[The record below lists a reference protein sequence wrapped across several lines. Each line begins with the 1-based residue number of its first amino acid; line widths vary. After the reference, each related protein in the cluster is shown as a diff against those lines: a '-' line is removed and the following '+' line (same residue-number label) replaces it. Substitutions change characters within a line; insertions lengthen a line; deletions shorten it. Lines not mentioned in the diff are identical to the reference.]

1 MKNSDK
7 FKLIFNFQMKM
18 AREKKWYQA
27 YPLLNKSQNT
37 NLRGR
42 ENKKSA
48 FVADSLDNESAEF
61 PLSRRMNVS
70 RPSRALAHGQAW
82 LSDRTS
88 TLEPQS
94 FARGLKLEQDS
105 SATSLQDY
113 CIAEQELLSTK
124 NPTKNS
130 EAFED
135 FTLQGISRFGTDIMS
150 IAKQKSLSSPTIGEN
165 SKALEV
171 GEVASPESRC
181 QTGLSLLSTPRA
193 SVLYHSGAHNG
204 QK

>member
-1 MKNSDK
+1 MLSSFKEKFMRFIADIVAVFDK
-7 FKLIFNFQMKM
+7 QSQENQKTTPNNEM
-18 AREKKWYQA
+18 AFR
-27 YPLLNKSQNT
+27 
-37 NLRGR
+37 
-42 ENKKSA
+42 
-48 FVADSLDNESAEF
+48 DSKDAEF
-61 PLSRRMNVS
+61 PLSRRIDVS
-70 RPSRALAHGQAW
+70 RPFRAI
-82 LSDRTS
+82 DRGLLGSQTS
-88 TLEPQS
+88 VYIQPQS
-94 FARGLKLEQDS
+94 FALRLKLGQDS

-150 IAKQKSLSSPTIGEN
+150 IAKQKSLSSPIIGEN

-193 SVLYHSGAHNG
+193 SVLYHSGA
-204 QK
+204 Q